1 MNPINSITINETV
14 PVLIVGGSLVGLSLS
29 LFLAKQGVK
38 SIVVERH
45 PGTAIHPR
53 VSSLT
58 ARTMEIFRSA
68 GVEEEIRREE
78 PPFPREFGIMFV
90 ESLAGE
96 VFENLMED
104 MSAYFTDASPVEG
117 NGIAQDLLE
126 PVLRM
131 KAEQAGA
138 DLRYNTEMIG
148 FEADEHGV
156 SATIRDR
163 INGETRQIRSEYMVG
178 ADGSKSGIRAALG
191 IGQHGEGTLFH
202 LISVIFDADIH
213 DLFKNQNAHMCF
225 FANEDA
231 SGSLVLYPG
240 TLRRPHVYRLDVIYD
255 PEEETIDDYP
265 EERCIA
271 LVRAAIGI
279 PDIPVKFK
287 KVLTWE
293 MAARV
298 ADRFQQDRIFI
309 VGDAARVQPPSGGLG
324 GNAGIAEVHNLA
336 WKLAAVLRGEA
347 GEGLLATYDMERRP
361 IADYTV
367 EQVVML
373 SQQREHEGA
382 DGITVNTLHV
392 NMGYRYQDGAFIPEG
407 DGQNLPL
414 AQPPESW
421 TGQPGTRAAHV
432 VFERNGQPFSSID
445 LFGSRFVL
453 LVGPEGQGW
462 LKAAQ
467 QVLKA
472 LHLPMDMYWIGWQ
485 NNDFSDPGN
494 DFLDA
499 YGITAS
505 GAVIVRPDGY
515 IGWRKTTAEDSNAG
529 MEQMLTDALSTILCR
544 KMD

>member
-1 MNPINSITINETV
+1 MNPLNSTTIDETV
-14 PVLIVGGSLVGLSLS
+14 HVLIVGGSLVGLSLS
-29 LFLAKQGVK
+29 LFLAKQGIK

-68 GVEEEIRREE
+68 GVEEEIRHEE

-138 DLRYNTEMIG
+138 DLQYNTEMIG
-148 FEADEHGV
+148 FEADEHGI

-163 INGETRQIRSEYMVG
+163 TNGKTRQIRSEYMVG
-178 ADGSKSGIRAALG
+178 ADGGKSGIRAALG

-202 LISVIFDADIH
+202 LISVIFEADIH

-240 TLRRPHVYRLDVIYD
+240 TNRRPHVYRLDVIYD

-324 GNAGIAEVHNLA
+324 GNTGIAEAHNLA

-347 GEGLLATYDMERRP
+347 GEDLLATYDMERRP

-373 SQQREHEGA
+373 SQQREHEGT

-392 NMGYRYQDGAFIPEG
+392 NMGYRYPDGAFIPEG

-414 AQPPESW
+414 VQQPESW
-421 TGQPGTRAAHV
+421 TGQPGSRAAHV
-432 VFERNGQPFSSID
+432 VLERNGQRLSSID

-453 LVGPEGQGW
+453 LVGSDRKNWVE
-462 LKAAQ
+462 AAKHVKDTLRFPIDIY
-467 QVLKA
+467 QVDGHNA
-472 LHLPMDMYWIGWQ
+472 DF
-485 NNDFSDPGN
+485 NNPGN

-499 YGITAS
+499 YGITS
-505 GAVIVRPDGY
+505 TGAVLVRPDGY
-515 IGWRKTTAEDSNAG
+515 IGWRKPGTGENKG
-529 MEQMLTDALSTILCR
+529 EMEKMLTNALSTILFR
-544 KMD
+544 